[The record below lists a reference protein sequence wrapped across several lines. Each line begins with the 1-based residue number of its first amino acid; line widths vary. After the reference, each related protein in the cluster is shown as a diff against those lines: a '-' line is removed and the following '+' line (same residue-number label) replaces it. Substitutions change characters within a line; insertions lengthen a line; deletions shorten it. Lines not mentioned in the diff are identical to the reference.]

1 MHRELVTP
9 RPDWTGRVEEVGFT
23 YHSEGKPPVGE
34 YPGVFWD
41 ESVCY
46 RFSLD
51 EVDAI
56 EAATEE
62 LHRLCL
68 KAVDFVVARP
78 ALMDNFGIPKAFQP
92 YIVKSWKRRD
102 PYIKGRFDLA
112 FDPATKA
119 VKMLEYNADTPT
131 LAIETAVVQW
141 FWMEEVKPG
150 TDQFNSL
157 HDRLLERY
165 TEVGALLPRGARLHF
180 SGYQQFEEERQHV
193 RYFQDLA
200 QQAGIETENTPLPQ
214 LGWSDETK
222 TFYDHDRR
230 PIHALSMLYPW
241 EWIVEDE
248 YGEHLLNDKVGML
261 EPVWKMILS
270 NKAIL
275 ALLWHLNPGH
285 PNLLEAYLE
294 DDNPLVKAGRY
305 IAKPI
310 LAREG
315 NNIRLVRPGEPTIET
330 PGPYE
335 SRKVYQAVAPL
346 PNFDGKHV
354 VIGSWVVGEQA
365 AGMILRE
372 GDGPVVVSDSRVV
385 PHYFVD

>member
-1 MHRELVTP
+1 MHRELVAP
-9 RPDWTGRVEEVGFT
+9 RPDWMGRVEEVGFT
-23 YHSEGKPPVGE
+23 YHSAGKPPVGE

-51 EVDAI
+51 EVEAI

-62 LHRLCL
+62 LHRICL
-68 KAVDFVVARP
+68 KAVDHVCANP
-78 ALMDNFGIPKAFQP
+78 HLMDNFGIPKAFQP

-112 FDPATKA
+112 FDPKTKA

-131 LAIETAVVQW
+131 LAIETSVVQW
-141 FWMEEVKPG
+141 FWMEEVKSG
-150 TDQFNSL
+150 ADQFNSL
-157 HDRLLERY
+157 HEKLIERY
-165 TEVGALLPRGARLHF
+165 REIAAKLPPGAAVTF
-180 SGYQQFEEERQHV
+180 SGLDQFEEEKQHV

-200 QQAGIETENTPLPQ
+200 QQAGVQTVNCPVQQI
-214 LGWSDETK
+214 GWDSARKRFVDLEERVIN
-222 TFYDHDRR
+222 F
-230 PIHALSMLYPW
+230 LSPLYPW
-241 EWIVEDE
+241 EWLVEE
-248 YGEHLLNDKVGML
+248 EFGSHLLDDRVGML

-285 PNLLEAYLE
+285 PNLLAAYLE

-315 NNIRLVRPGEPTIET
+315 NNISLVRPGEPTIET

-335 SRKVYQAVAPL
+335 SRKVYQEVAPL
-346 PNFDGKHV
+346 PSFDGKHV

-372 GDGPVVVSDSRVV
+372 GDGPVVVSNSRVV